1 MARYHKNSSGP
12 SSEDKAL
19 ELFADMIIEKIEG
32 LQQDWNKPWFTQ
44 GALRWP
50 KNLTGREYNGMNALM
65 LMMHCEK
72 NGYTI
77 PRFCTFDCIQ
87 RFNKPD
93 GKEGEELP
101 RVSVRKGE
109 QSFPVMLTTFTC
121 IDKETKEK
129 IKYDDYKRL
138 TDEEKAH
145 YNVYPKLQVFR
156 VFNVAQTNLQEARP
170 KLWEKLEQE
179 ETVTARENQD
189 SFKFEPVDKI
199 IADNL
204 WICPIKPQYQ
214 DNAYFSISK
223 NEIVVPEMR
232 QFKNNEA
239 FYGTLFH
246 EMIHSTGA
254 KDQLYRFSPSHGFG
268 SSEYAREELVAE
280 LGSALTSQR
289 YGMTKNIKE
298 DSCAYLKS
306 WLTQLKESPQFIKTT
321 LLDVKKATSML
332 TQVVDKVSLDLEESR
347 TSNVGQRNDS
357 PIVEELSNEGI
368 QKDVEEVDETHETED
383 IERRSSMR
391 R

>member
-93 GKEGEELP
+93 GKDGEELP

-129 IKYDDYKRL
+129 IKYDD
-138 TDEEKAH
+138 
-145 YNVYPKLQVFR
+145 
-156 VFNVAQTNLQEARP
+156 
-170 KLWEKLEQE
+170 
-179 ETVTARENQD
+179 
-189 SFKFEPVDKI
+189 
-199 IADNL
+199 
-204 WICPIKPQYQ
+204 
-214 DNAYFSISK
+214 
-223 NEIVVPEMR
+223 
-232 QFKNNEA
+232 
-239 FYGTLFH
+239 
-246 EMIHSTGA
+246 
-254 KDQLYRFSPSHGFG
+254 
-268 SSEYAREELVAE
+268 
-280 LGSALTSQR
+280 
-289 YGMTKNIKE
+289 
-298 DSCAYLKS
+298 
-306 WLTQLKESPQFIKTT
+306 
-321 LLDVKKATSML
+321 
-332 TQVVDKVSLDLEESR
+332 
-347 TSNVGQRNDS
+347 
-357 PIVEELSNEGI
+357 
-368 QKDVEEVDETHETED
+368 
-383 IERRSSMR
+383 
-391 R
+391 